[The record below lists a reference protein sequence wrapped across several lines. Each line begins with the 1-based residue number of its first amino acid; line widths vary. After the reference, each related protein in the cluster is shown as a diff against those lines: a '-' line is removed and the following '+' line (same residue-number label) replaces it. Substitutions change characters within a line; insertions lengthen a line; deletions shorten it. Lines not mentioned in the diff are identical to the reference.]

1 MDKAQATRTA
11 GEQIKT
17 EEKRVHP
24 FRRYIHL
31 LKLIK
36 HLHTCD
42 VHKRIVDD
50 MMILHCQGDR
60 KAHILLSYKHLFD
73 GLFDHDV
80 SDKESYASEKDEEER
95 DTSE

>member
-1 MDKAQATRTA
+1 MDKAQATLKA
-11 GEQIKT
+11 DEKIKI
-17 EEKRVHP
+17 EDKREFV
-24 FRRYIHL
+24 RRYTHL

-50 MMILHCQGDR
+50 MIILHCQGDK
-60 KAHILLSYKHLFD
+60 KASCNVLLSYKHLFD

-80 SDKESYASEKDEEER
+80 SDEESDASEKEDEA
-95 DTSE
+95 SE